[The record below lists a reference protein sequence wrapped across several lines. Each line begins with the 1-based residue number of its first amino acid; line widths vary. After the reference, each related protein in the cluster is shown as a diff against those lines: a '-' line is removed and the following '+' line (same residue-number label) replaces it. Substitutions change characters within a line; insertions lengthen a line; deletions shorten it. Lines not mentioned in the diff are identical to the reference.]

1 MTLHRKPSASSA
13 ISVTSFD
20 NFRGL
25 ATKTEAAG
33 TIPTRRQQTKM
44 FAVKSNEQKSF
55 FIRVSY
61 AAARREAVRARA
73 KDIDFA
79 RQPTVKI
86 AATL

>member
-1 MTLHRKPSASSA
+1 
-13 ISVTSFD
+13 
-20 NFRGL
+20 
-25 ATKTEAAG
+25 
-33 TIPTRRQQTKM
+33 M
-44 FAVKSNEQKSF
+44 FAVKSSEQKSF
-55 FIRVSY
+55 FIQVSY